1 MSAASFT
8 GIDPLVG
15 HDDPK
20 ITNGSR
26 PRGRSKEDAV
36 VEEQSPGRATPGI
49 VGGIRLAFGAFTA
62 VALGVQAYH
71 SATAGRSLAN
81 FFSYFTI
88 LSNCSMTLVLL
99 AGGVLGV
106 TGRRG
111 VPDLLRGAVTLY
123 MAITGVVYAVALAQY
138 EALGT
143 IPWVNDVVHRLMPLV
158 IVVDWL
164 AVPPRRPLPWAD
176 ALWWL
181 AFPLLYLP
189 YTLVRGPI
197 VDWYPY
203 PFLDPRGRGYGHVV
217 VSSVLIT
224 LAFLAVG
231 ALLVWAGNLLP
242 RGRAIRAEP

>member
-1 MSAASFT
+1 MKSSL
-8 GIDPLVG
+8 D
-15 HDDPK
+15 
-20 ITNGSR
+20 
-26 PRGRSKEDAV
+26 
-36 VEEQSPGRATPGI
+36 RATPGV
-49 VGGIRLAFGAFTA
+49 VGAIRFAFGAFTA

-71 SATAGRSLAN
+71 SASEGRSLAN

-99 AGGVLGV
+99 VGGVLGMV
-106 TGRRG
+106 GGRG

-123 MAITGVVYAVALAQY
+123 MAITGIVYTIALAQY

-143 IPWVNDVVHRLMPLV
+143 IPWVNDVVHRLMPVV
-158 IVVDWL
+158 IFIDWL
-164 AVPPRRPLPWAD
+164 AVPPRRPVLWTR

-197 VDWYPY
+197 VHWYPY
-203 PFLDPRGRGYGHVV
+203 PFLDPREKGYAHVM
-217 VSSVLIT
+217 VSSLLIT

-231 ALLVWAGNLLP
+231 ALLVWAGNLF
-242 RGRAIRAEP
+242 GRRRAEMSPEYQGNG